1 MPRCANER
9 HELQVSPGGAAVL
22 AALESATHVDV
33 MRYEMRK
40 FSNGWAVWDNTT
52 DAPAIHE
59 GVWQTALPLEDA
71 DDLTDLLNRLDV
83 QAQPSAKH

>member
-1 MPRCANER
+1 
-9 HELQVSPGGAAVL
+9 
-22 AALESATHVDV
+22 

-59 GVWQTALPLEDA
+59 GCWQTALPLEDA

-83 QAQPSAKH
+83 QAQPSGQH